1 MLNILGILGLLSL
14 VTSFIMLYAQWYNS
28 DFMNKDKR
36 KEYLFISQQP
46 KNIRTEEEQY
56 LIEQTWHKYYM
67 SIIRIVSFKV
77 GIIIVPSVLLL
88 NYFIAK

>member
-1 MLNILGILGLLSL
+1 MLNILGTIGLLSL
-14 VTSFIMLYAQWYNS
+14 ATSFIMLYAQWYNS